1 MKFVYP
7 WMLVLVAVV
16 PVAGALLAF
25 LRARTEKHLAA
36 FVAPALQ
43 ARLLPRHPRLFSL
56 QAVLLLAG
64 LALVFFAT
72 SRPQWG
78 RSEQKTEVRSRN
90 VVIALDVSRSML
102 AEDVRPNRL

>member
-7 WMLVLVAVV
+7 WMLVFVMAV
-16 PVAGALLAF
+16 PAAGALWAF
-25 LRARTEKHLAA
+25 LRARAERRLAA

-43 ARLLPRHPRLFSL
+43 ARLLPRNPNLFIL

-72 SRPQWG
+72 SRPQFG
-78 RSEQKTEVRSRN
+78 QSEQKTQVRSRN
-90 VVIALDVSRSML
+90 VVTSR
-102 AEDVRPNRL
+102 VPIP